1 MQNIGMTISAAVI
14 RMAEATPTAMP
25 DSHGISSGQYY
36 FIFLIG
42 MVAASV
48 LLYRS
53 MKKQLGRIQMPKDER

>member
-1 MQNIGMTISAAVI
+1 MTMFTAAAI
-14 RMAEATPTAMP
+14 RMAEATPTPMP

-48 LLYRS
+48 VLYRS
-53 MKKQLGRIQMPKDER
+53 MKKQLGKIQMPKDER